1 MVDLL
6 INRPIFVSF
15 LDIISLGRGKINYR
29 AGAEG
34 MVSFKINSPIRIK
47 SKSAGTDLSLWGI
60 EVNGREGY
68 APKTLIREEKI
79 VVPDKDLKYIVDVVD
94 PSISPPVVEPTV
106 LNSSSESIVEATSTK
121 PLEAVSTDSQG
132 EAIVKSPGENAGN
145 VSPQTATPVQ
155 EDTIVVDGTRLPALH
170 EPSDTVAASKDN
182 EEQLQQASSTSTMSA
197 DSDDDGGDDEDD
209 GDIGDY
215 DDDEDEENSEEVVST
230 KMMQMESVSLNVSTD
245 NNLDKSQE
253 TSEDVMKND
262 VAEEKENIVVEDVK
276 NDTIDV
282 AVEATTPSPVVIEN
296 DSSEGAV
303 EIIDSVTESLPLPE
317 ETTTVT
323 SIPESTITHNSSDT
337 LAPEG
342 VEQPHDDHQQQVPK
356 DDEKTENSVIDN
368 TVVNTINEVASP
380 TANEEGHLVDNNI
393 SNEPSLPDN
402 NIHDGLI
409 TDTLLPIA
417 NSSETHESVQ
427 VEIPVSDNIELLEPN
442 NTVQSDSPTVTSDLP
457 IVNHASQS
465 HETEQPSYQNSYL
478 DPTQTEGVQINSETI
493 QTSVQTESPVLNSET
508 QTEAPHHH
516 NDPYHHNTNDH
527 VEPSRF
533 NPYDNVESSNTPLP
547 PQYDFN
553 NPTESSITDTP
564 PHNDYYG
571 QPPAGYLPTET
582 VQEDTTLKP
591 PYIATTDVPIV
602 SQPEPATDVPQ
613 GQIPDSPYREEIS
626 YGQGIV
632 EPLQP
637 LVTPEPPTPK
647 EDDEPKTLPS
657 LTPSLSVEEVEKKDK
672 GLFATIMDTVNNIL
686 PNNKKV
692 KLQSHEIDDTDE
704 LNKILY
710 PGQHSHLGH
719 HATKEGKLFILYIHT
734 IISKSSFIATSIGGQ
749 DNSPKD

>member
-6 INRPIFVSF
+6 INRPIFVF
-15 LDIISLGRGKINYR
+15 FLLDIISLGRGKINYR

-79 VVPDKDLKYIVDVVD
+79 VVPDKDLKFVVDVVD
-94 PSISPPVVEPTV
+94 PSISAPVVEPTV
-106 LNSSSESIVEATSTK
+106 LNSSSESMFEASSTK
-121 PLEAVSTDSQG
+121 PLEAVNTDSQG

-155 EDTIVVDGTRLPALH
+155 EDTIVVDGTRIPALD

-197 DSDDDGGDDEDD
+197 DNDDDGSDDDDDD

-230 KMMQMESVSLNVSTD
+230 KMMQMEAVPLNFSTD
-245 NNLDKSQE
+245 NNLDKAQE
-253 TSEDVMKND
+253 TSEDVTKND
-262 VAEEKENIVVEDVK
+262 VAEEKVNIVVEDVK
-276 NDTIDV
+276 NDTIVV

-296 DSSEGAV
+296 DSLEGVV
-303 EIIDSVTESLPLPE
+303 EIIDSVTESLPLSE

-323 SIPESTITHNSSDT
+323 SIPESTITHNSSDA

-342 VEQPHDDHQQQVPK
+342 VGQPHDDQQQQVPK
-356 DDEKTENSVIDN
+356 DDEKTENAVKDN
-368 TVVNTINEVASP
+368 TNVNTINEVVSP

-402 NIHDGLI
+402 NILDGLI

-427 VEIPVSDNIELLEPN
+427 VEIPVSDTIEIVEPT

-478 DPTQTEGVQINSETI
+478 DPTQTESVQINSETI
-493 QTSVQTESPVLNSET
+493 QTSAQTESPVLNTET
-508 QTEAPHHH
+508 QTDAPHHH
-516 NDPYHHNTNDH
+516 NDPYYHNTNDH
-527 VEPSRF
+527 VEPSHY
-533 NPYDNVESSNTPLP
+533 NPYDYVESSNTPLP

-564 PHNDYYG
+564 PHYDYYG

-613 GQIPDSPYREEIS
+613 VQIPDSPYREEIS
-626 YGQGIV
+626 YGQGIA

-647 EDDEPKTLPS
+647 KDDEPKTLPS
-657 LTPSLSVEEVEKKDK
+657 LTPSFSAEEVEKKDK

-686 PNNKKV
+686 PNNKKA
-692 KLQSHEIDDTDE
+692 KLPSHEIDDTDE

-734 IISKSSFIATSIGGQ
+734 IIPKSSFIIPSL
-749 DNSPKD
+749 